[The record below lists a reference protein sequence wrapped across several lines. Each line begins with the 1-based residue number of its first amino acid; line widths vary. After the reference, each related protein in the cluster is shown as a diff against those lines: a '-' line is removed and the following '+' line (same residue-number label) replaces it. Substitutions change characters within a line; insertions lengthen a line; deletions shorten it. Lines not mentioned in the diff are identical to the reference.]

1 MRLETGTNTKGDSMI
16 QTIDTLITYGLIA
29 VLMLAGVLASAI
41 YEAIER
47 KTK

>member
-1 MRLETGTNTKGDSMI
+1 MP
-16 QTIDTLITYGLIA
+16 QTIDTLITFVIIA

-41 YEAIER
+41 YEAVER

>member
-1 MRLETGTNTKGDSMI
+1 MT
-16 QTIDTLITYGLIA
+16 QTIDTLITFSIIA

-41 YEAIER
+41 YEHYNER

>member
-1 MRLETGTNTKGDSMI
+1 MA

-41 YEAIER
+41 YEHYER

>member
-1 MRLETGTNTKGDSMI
+1 MATL
-16 QTIDTLITYGLIA
+16 IDTLITYGLIA

-47 KTK
+47 NTK